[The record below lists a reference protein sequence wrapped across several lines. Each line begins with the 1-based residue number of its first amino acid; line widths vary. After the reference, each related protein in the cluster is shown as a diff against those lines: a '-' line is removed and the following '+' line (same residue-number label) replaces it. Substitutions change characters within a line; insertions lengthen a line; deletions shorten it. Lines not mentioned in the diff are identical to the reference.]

1 MIHLNDRDNVMMYHD
16 TMETPNMY
24 LIEQIERCRRL
35 ADEILDIPMAQ
46 ALRNL
51 ARNYEA
57 QVVAKGGNIAAWAK
71 VR

>member
-1 MIHLNDRDNVMMYHD
+1 MLYVNAHINVIMERF

-35 ADEILDIPMAQ
+35 ADEILGIPMAQ